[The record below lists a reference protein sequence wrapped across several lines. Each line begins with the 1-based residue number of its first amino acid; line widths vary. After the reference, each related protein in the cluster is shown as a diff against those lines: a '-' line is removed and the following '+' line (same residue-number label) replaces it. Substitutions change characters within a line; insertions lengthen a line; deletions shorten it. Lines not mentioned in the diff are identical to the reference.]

1 MFATRAVEVVWFIG
15 TILAVELLDCR
26 VQKEFP
32 AFHLQNVR
40 AFGGTGVLQ
49 PGTPNSR
56 PNGITK
62 PLCKP

>member
-32 AFHLQNVR
+32 AFHL
-40 AFGGTGVLQ
+40 
-49 PGTPNSR
+49 
-56 PNGITK
+56 
-62 PLCKP
+62 